1 MFSLVKRHLT
11 TFHSFSKKRKRLD
24 AADVNSEIRMKMQF
38 GALLE
43 SAQRSAHQRMH
54 GADKG
59 TEKPRVRK
67 NLEKDIFEPLGEQY
81 LRRAYR
87 MKKESFYKLY
97 SILKSELEDEFLPFM
112 NSMTT
117 NPSETKLVV
126 AYGLK
131 VQTKLVFPRTQEVLL
146 TTFCCLT
153 TLSCWFCSPY

>member
-1 MFSLVKRHLT
+1 MFSFVKRHLT
-11 TFHSFSKKRKRLD
+11 TLQSFSKKRKRLD
-24 AADVNSEIRMKMQF
+24 AADINTEIRMKMQF

-43 SAQRSAHQRMH
+43 SAQRSAHQRIH

-59 TEKPRVRK
+59 TETPRVCK

-97 SILKSELEDEFLPFM
+97 SILKSELEDEFLPFI

-117 NPSETKLVV
+117 KARRKKS
-126 AYGLK
+126 AYYLHRLK
-131 VQTKLVFPRTQEVLL
+131 DST
-146 TTFCCLT
+146 
-153 TLSCWFCSPY
+153 